1 MRRFMPVV
9 LLTFAAL
16 ASAAVH
22 AGDATPRKK
31 APRPGPWWVSLGVN
45 LAHVEDS
52 DKNCPGGQAA
62 LAVGGRA
69 FIKLQHTS
77 ISYERSDNTDT
88 CDGLF
93 VGDSSVTENA
103 LMLGAV
109 SWNSGLFVALGPAR
123 SRFDQRFQQPTLEDT
138 EFRYEL
144 GWSSRHARGSR
155 SSGGVEVVL
164 FSSNNDLQHYH
175 GLGLNLTFGAGP
187 R

>member
-9 LLTFAAL
+9 LLTLATL

-31 APRPGPWWVSLGVN
+31 VPRPGPWWVSLGVN

-52 DKNCPGGQAA
+52 EKNCPGGQIA

-69 FIKLQHTS
+69 FVKLQRTS

-93 VGDSSVTENA
+93 VGDSSLTENA

-109 SWNSGLFVALGPAR
+109 SWNSGMFAAVGPAR
-123 SRFDQRFQQPTLEDT
+123 SRFNIGLQPTVEDT
-138 EFRYEL
+138 ELRYEL
-144 GWSSRHARGSR
+144 GWSSRHARGNP

-164 FSSNNDLQHYH
+164 FASNNDLHHYH
-175 GLGLNLTFGAGP
+175 GLALNLTFGAG
-187 R
+187 RR